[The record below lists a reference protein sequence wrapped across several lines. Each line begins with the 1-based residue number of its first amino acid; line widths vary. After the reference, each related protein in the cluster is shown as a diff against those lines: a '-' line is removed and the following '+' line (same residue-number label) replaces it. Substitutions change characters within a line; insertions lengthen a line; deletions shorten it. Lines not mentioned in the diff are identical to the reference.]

1 MSKKRVLWTV
11 PLRTFL
17 RKKESFGRRT
27 CGGWMKLK
35 GRVCLVLC
43 AVGLSHLEL
52 NHGETV
58 VRDCQPK
65 WSSISETLDVY
76 VIWERS
82 L

>member
-1 MSKKRVLWTV
+1 
-11 PLRTFL
+11 
-17 RKKESFGRRT
+17 
-27 CGGWMKLK
+27 MKLK

-43 AVGLSHLEL
+43 AVGWSHLEL

-58 VRDCQPK
+58 DGDCQPK
-65 WSSISETLDVY
+65 GSSMSEMLDVY

>member
-1 MSKKRVLWTV
+1 
-11 PLRTFL
+11 
-17 RKKESFGRRT
+17 
-27 CGGWMKLK
+27 MKLK

-43 AVGLSHLEL
+43 AVGWSHLEL

-65 WSSISETLDVY
+65 GSSISEMLDVY